1 MNTEIIINTAVVLIT
16 LVIVLAIG
24 LWALNSMMDDSD
36 DAEPI
41 YRARSIWRKHGKR
54 GGK

>member
-1 MNTEIIINTAVVLIT
+1 MNTEIIINIAVVLIA

-24 LWALNSMMDDSD
+24 HWALNAMMND
-36 DAEPI
+36 DAEPTQPTDADR
-41 YRARSIWRKHGKR
+41 YNQSKR

>member
-1 MNTEIIINTAVVLIT
+1 MNIEILTNIAVVLIA

-36 DAEPI
+36 DAEPTLPTDADR
-41 YRARSIWRKHGKR
+41 YNQSKR